1 MANDISQLITNPEL
15 AGLERQ
21 RKMAQMLVQQG
32 MQTPQSQMVGDR
44 YVPANPLQYLGNLF
58 NVYAGQKGLEDIDKK
73 ELSMAQAL
81 RQKEISDLNRF
92 AELQYGTPDQMVQQ
106 AGPMMD
112 GGNIAPQMVQ
122 GQAPNLIDAFKFG
135 AQSTNPLVRSQL
147 AEMLKPQK
155 FAEGEVL
162 QRLNLASG
170 KMETVGQ
177 GGQKVAPE
185 MRQAMQF
192 LGINKPLEELSQQ
205 ELQAI
210 EKKAIEFKKAGA
222 NNISLNLPSESERK
236 AGTMSNILDKNIQQ
250 MQVALGVDPTAA
262 KPNVPASVV
271 ESIAGPNLLSRSMKP
286 AQRQIIE
293 DSQLDVLDAALTLR
307 TGAAYTK
314 EQLEGMRDTYFP
326 KLGDKP
332 ATVQA
337 KKQRLE
343 TLLDSA
349 YISSGRATPPRTSA
363 PYQAPPTQPNVN
375 QQLNIPNMKLPPG
388 VTQQL
393 WNVMTPEEKAA
404 FK

>member
-1 MANDISQLITNPEL
+1 MANDISQLISNPEML
-15 AGLERQ
+15 GLERQ
-21 RKMAQMLVQQG
+21 RQMAQMLLKQG

-58 NVYAGQKGLEDIDKK
+58 NVYAGQKGLETADQQ
-73 ELSMAQAL
+73 ELALAKAL
-81 RQKEISDLNRF
+81 RQKEIADLNKF

-106 AGPMMD
+106 AGPTME

-122 GQAPNLIDAFKFG
+122 GQQPNLIDAFKFG

-155 FAEGEVL
+155 FAEGEVM
-162 QRLNLASG
+162 QRLNLATG
-170 KMETVGQ
+170 QMETVGQ

-192 LGINKPLEELSQQ
+192 LGINKPLDQLSQQ
-205 ELQAI
+205 ELQTI

-222 NNISLNLPSESERK
+222 SNLTLTMPSESERK
-236 AGTMSNILDKNIQQ
+236 AGTMANILDKNIQQ
-250 MQVALGVDPTAA
+250 MQTALGVDPTAA

-271 ESIAGPNLLSRSMKP
+271 ESITGPNLLSRTMKP

-314 EQLEGMRDTYFP
+314 EQLEGMRETYFP

-349 YISSGRATPPRTSA
+349 YISSGRATPPRTSV
-363 PYQAPPTQPNVN
+363 PYATPPAQPNAN
-375 QQLNIPNMKLPPG
+375 QQLNIPNIKLPPG
-388 VTQQL
+388 VTPQL
-393 WNVMTPEEKAA
+393 WNVMTPEEKAT

>member
-1 MANDISQLITNPEL
+1 MATDLNQLLANPEL
-15 AGLERQ
+15 NAFASQ
-21 RKMAQMLVQQG
+21 RKLAEMLLRQG
-32 MQTPQSQMVGDR
+32 SQMPQGQMIGNIYVGASP
-44 YVPANPLQYLGNLF
+44 YQMLGNLAQQY
-58 NVYAGQKGLEDIDKK
+58 VGQKNLEDIDQK
-73 ELSMAQAL
+73 EMALAL
-81 RQKEISDLNRF
+81 RQKQKEIADLNRF
-92 AELQYGTPDQMVQQ
+92 AELQYGIPDQMVQQ

-122 GQAPNLIDAFKFG
+122 GQEPNRLAAYQIG
-135 AQSTNPLVRSQL
+135 MQSTSPFVKSQL
-147 AEMLKPQK
+147 AEMLKAQK
-155 FAEGEVL
+155 LSEGDVL
-162 QRLNLASG
+162 QRYNPATG
-170 KMETVGQ
+170 KDEIVGQ
-177 GGQKVAPE
+177 GGQKVDPA
-185 MRQAMQF
+185 MRQGMQF
-192 LGINKPLEELSQQ
+192 SGINKPLDQLTKQ
-205 ELQAI
+205 ELQVI

-222 NNISLNLPSESERK
+222 NNLTLTMPSESERK
-236 AGTMSNILDKNIQQ
+236 AGTMANILDKNIQQ
-250 MQVALGVDPTAA
+250 MQTALGVDPTAA

-271 ESIAGPNLLSRSMKP
+271 ESITGPNLLSRTMKP

-314 EQLEGMRDTYFP
+314 EQLEGMRETYFP

-349 YISSGRATPPRTSA
+349 YISSGRATPPRTSV
-363 PYQAPPTQPNVN
+363 PYATPPTQPNAN
-375 QQLNIPNMKLPPG
+375 QQLNIPNIKLPPG